1 MKSAPAVV
9 SVAFVLALLT
19 WLLLNGLNVNSAR
32 YDSQLQAL
40 GDFTRFERGMTREV
54 LTARAGLSRNYDALV
69 QMVNA
74 YDDALTRLRDTAGL
88 DAEQT
93 RVIDVLSMRADRQES
108 LIERFKSRNAL
119 LQNSFAYF
127 GLFSDKLAE
136 SDSRPVVTAASAL
149 AAAMLHLTL
158 DTSDAAARQVEARL
172 EELAQL
178 QAPPAEKDEVHALLT
193 HGQMLHDL
201 LPDIDTILK
210 SLVAD
215 SNNREQDAMLAL
227 IQKRQ
232 LAARASARR
241 TRLLQYI
248 TSLLLL
254 SGIIYFGLLLRKR
267 AVTLRRRAI
276 FEHAIANISMLF
288 INSSNQRIAT
298 DVEMALHQLAG
309 YIGADRAYFACV
321 IGTTAHIYRWSRDG
335 IAFDEGWPE
344 RALSLAPRFDG
355 GEDGIV
361 YIPKVKPSHPY
372 DTMNL
377 LADAGVSGWLCI
389 MAAYGSRDS
398 ILGFDAVQGGALTYW
413 SEVSLFRMAFDAIG
427 NAITR
432 ALLEGEKERLQA
444 SLQQARRM
452 ETIGTFASGIAHNF
466 NNIVGAILG
475 YAEMAD
481 ARVPSG
487 SRPAASLAE
496 IRRAGERARQLVEQI
511 LGFGRRGEGR
521 RERVCVKTLI
531 DETRSLLAAS
541 LPSHV
546 KFEVNE
552 TSEMALVT
560 GEPAQLQQVI
570 LNLCNNA
577 AQAMTEPGRI
587 ELLIKTRELPG
598 PQQVGRSEIGPGR
611 FTIISVTDPGP
622 GMDEATLE
630 RIFEPFF
637 TTRQDGNGL
646 GLATVR
652 EIVEQ
657 HGGAIAVQSKPD
669 AGTRFDVWLPAA
681 EPDEPQLMIQHGSD
695 PVLRGAGETVLVI
708 DTDRRRLLRYEEI
721 LAALG
726 YEPVGFTSLAEAIA
740 ACRAANTRFDTALVC
755 HMPGGS
761 SLDLAA
767 ALHEAVPALPIIL
780 AAPSTRDLA
789 MPSLKTSGITELVH
803 HPLVS
808 SELAGVLARSL
819 VSSATNGR
827 SRRAAGV
834 S

>member
-1 MKSAPAVV
+1 MKSAPAVI
-9 SVAFVLALLT
+9 SVAFVLGLLT
-19 WLLLNGLNVNSAR
+19 WLLLHGLNINSAR
-32 YDSQLQAL
+32 YDSQLRAL

-69 QMVNA
+69 HMVNA

-93 RVIDVLSMRADRQES
+93 RVIDVLSARADRQES

-127 GLFSDKLAE
+127 GLFSDRLAASE
-136 SDSRPVVTAASAL
+136 SRPLVTAASAL
-149 AAAMLHLTL
+149 AAAMLRLTL
-158 DTSDAAARQVEARL
+158 DTSDAAARQVEDRL

-178 QAPPAEKDEVHALLT
+178 QAPPAETDSVHALLL
-193 HGQMLHDL
+193 HGQMLHDF

-210 SLVAD
+210 TLVAE
-215 SNNREQDAMLAL
+215 SNNREQDAMLAVIL
-227 IQKRQ
+227 KRQ
-232 LAARASARR
+232 LAARASARK

-254 SGIIYFGLLLRKR
+254 SGIIYFGMLLRKR
-267 AVTLRRRAI
+267 AMALRRRAA
-276 FEHAIANISMLF
+276 FEHVIANISMLF
-288 INSSNQRIAT
+288 INSSNDGIDA
-298 DVEMALHQLAG
+298 DVEMALRQLAG
-309 YIGADRAYFACV
+309 CIGADRAYFACV
-321 IGTTAHIYRWSRDG
+321 VGTTMHTYRWSRDG
-335 IAFDEGWPE
+335 IAFEPGWPE
-344 RALSLAPRFDG
+344 RVLSLAPRLDG

-361 YIPKVKPSHPY
+361 YIPRMNASHPH
-372 DTMNL
+372 DAMLTE
-377 LADAGVSGWLCI
+377 AGVSGWLCI
-389 MAAYGSRDS
+389 MAAYGSRDG
-398 ILGFDAVQGGALTYW
+398 ILGFDAVRGGALTYW

-427 NAITR
+427 NAIRRTR
-432 ALLEGEKERLQA
+432 LEGEKERLQA

-475 YAEMAD
+475 HAEMAD
-481 ARVPSG
+481 ARVAPG

-496 IRRAGERARQLVEQI
+496 IRRAGERARELVEQI

-521 RERVCVKTLI
+521 RERVCLRTLV

-546 KFEVNE
+546 TFEVDE
-552 TSEMALVT
+552 TADIAIVT

-577 AQAMTEPGRI
+577 AQAMKEPGRI
-587 ELLIKTRELPG
+587 ELRIKVHDLAKPLSI
-598 PQQVGRSEIGPGR
+598 GRSEVGPGR
-611 FTIISVTDPGP
+611 FTVISVADPGP

-637 TTRQDGNGL
+637 TTRPDGNGL

-657 HGGAIAVQSKPD
+657 HGGAVAVQSRPD
-669 AGTRFDVWLPAA
+669 AGTRFDIWLPSG
-681 EPDEPQLMIQHGSD
+681 EPVEPQPAQHGSD
-695 PVLRGAGETVLVI
+695 PAFLGAGETVLVI

-726 YEPVGFTSLAEAIA
+726 YEPVGFTGLAEAIA
-740 ACRAANTRFDTALVC
+740 ACRAAHARFDAALVC
-755 HMPGGS
+755 HLPGGS

-767 ALHEAVPALPIIL
+767 ALHDAAPALPIIL

-803 HPLVS
+803 HPLAS
-808 SELAGVLARSL
+808 AELASALARSL
-819 VSSATNGR
+819 VSSATSGR
-827 SRRAAGV
+827 LRRAAGAC
-834 S
+834 

>member
-1 MKSAPAVV
+1 MRSAPLVA
-9 SVAFVLALLT
+9 SFAFVLALLT
-19 WLLLNGLNVNSAR
+19 WLLLNGLNINSAR

-40 GDFTRFERGMTREV
+40 GDFNRFERGMTREV

-69 QMVNA
+69 HMVNA
-74 YDDALTRLRDTAGL
+74 YDDALMRLRETAGL

-93 RVIDVLSMRADRQES
+93 MAIDVLSARAGRQES

-136 SDSRPVVTAASAL
+136 SGSRPVVTAASAL
-149 AAAMLHLTL
+149 AAAMLRLTL
-158 DTSDAAARQVEARL
+158 DTSDAAARQVEDRL

-178 QAPPAEKDEVHALLT
+178 QTLPAEKDSVHALLT

-210 SLVAD
+210 TLVAD
-215 SNNREQDAMLAL
+215 SNNREQDAMMAVIL
-227 IQKRQ
+227 KRQ
-232 LAARASARR
+232 LAARASARK

-254 SGIIYFGLLLRKR
+254 TGIIYFGMLLRKR
-267 AVTLRRRAI
+267 AMTLRRRAT

-288 INSSNQRIAT
+288 INSSNERIAT

-321 IGTTAHIYRWSRDG
+321 VGTTMQTYRWSRDG
-335 IAFDEGWPE
+335 VAFEPGWPE
-344 RALSLAPRFDG
+344 RLLGLAPRFDG
-355 GEDGIV
+355 GDDGIV
-361 YIPKVKPSHPY
+361 YIPKVNGSQRH

-377 LADAGVSGWLCI
+377 LAEAGVSGWLCI
-389 MAAYGSRDS
+389 MAAYGSRDG
-398 ILGFDAVQGGALTYW
+398 ILGFDAVRGGALTYW

-427 NAITR
+427 NAIRR
-432 ALLEGEKERLQA
+432 ARLEGEKERLQA
-444 SLQQARRM
+444 SLQHARRM

-496 IRRAGERARQLVEQI
+496 IRRAGERARELVEQI
-511 LGFGRRGEGR
+511 LNFGRRGEGR
-521 RERVCVKTLI
+521 RERVCLKSLV

-546 KFEVNE
+546 KFEVSE
-552 TSEMALVT
+552 TAETADVT

-577 AQAMTEPGRI
+577 AQAMKGPGRI
-587 ELLIKTRELPG
+587 ELSIKTRDLHGSLMVGGSEL
-598 PQQVGRSEIGPGR
+598 GPGR
-611 FTIISVTDPGP
+611 FTVISVADPGP
-622 GMDEATLE
+622 GMDAATLE

-637 TTRQDGNGL
+637 TTRPDGNGL

-657 HGGAIAVQSKPD
+657 HGGAVTVESKPD
-669 AGTRFDVWLPAA
+669 AGTRFDVWLPSGDS
-681 EPDEPQLMIQHGSD
+681 DELRPAQHSHD
-695 PVLRGAGETVLVI
+695 PALRGAGETVLVI

-726 YEPVGFTSLAEAIA
+726 YEPVGFTGLAEAIA
-740 ACRAANTRFDTALVC
+740 ALRGAHARFDAALVC
-755 HMPGGS
+755 HLPGGS

-767 ALHEAVPALPIIL
+767 ALHEAAPDLPIIL

-789 MPSLKTSGITELVH
+789 LPSLKTSGITELVH

-808 SELAGVLARSL
+808 AELAGVLARSL
-819 VSSATNGR
+819 AASAR
-827 SRRAAGV
+827 SERLRRAAGV